1 MDGEG
6 LLNEELPN
14 CWECPKCY
22 QEDSSEKA
30 QVREHFQS
38 CTVRGK
44 QVSSLEITFAFAC
57 FFWPRRLFFV
67 SFVIFFPL
75 CLAIFLLSCEF
86 SFFALLS
93 IVPRDSANSQCSF
106 TPRGPWKRGA
116 TAELFEEG
124 NEVIVVCEEWN
135 LRGGSNLSQL
145 VHGRV
150 LEFPVVPVHI
160 FVCFTFVAKSPTL
173 VPSCVL
179 QRQSLFRRKPV
190 LWPWPQAT
198 MVAGQWPPVM
208 SEGQKDWS
216 LRPGRHDLLRACTE
230 AAIGLRPVITPW
242 QSPPGTLYRTVGT
255 RFLVS
260 FFFFLFLPTQAL
272 RSLNFSI

>member
-38 CTVRGK
+38 RTVRGK

-67 SFVIFFPL
+67 LFVIFFPL
-75 CLAIFLLSCEF
+75 CLAIFLLVNFLFLYYWVLF
-86 SFFALLS
+86 SGTLQIPSVLLHPGAL
-93 IVPRDSANSQCSF
+93 
-106 TPRGPWKRGA
+106 GKRGA

-124 NEVIVVCEEWN
+124 NEVSVVCEEWN

-145 VHGRV
+145 VYGRV

-160 FVCFTFVAKSPTL
+160 FVCFTFVAKSPAL

-179 QRQSLFRRKPV
+179 
-190 LWPWPQAT
+190 
-198 MVAGQWPPVM
+198 
-208 SEGQKDWS
+208 
-216 LRPGRHDLLRACTE
+216 
-230 AAIGLRPVITPW
+230 
-242 QSPPGTLYRTVGT
+242 
-255 RFLVS
+255 
-260 FFFFLFLPTQAL
+260 
-272 RSLNFSI
+272 